1 MTHLFLFTLGPVQSF
16 IAQARKV
23 HDLYSGSRILS
34 QLCKV
39 AAEHF
44 ENKHGG
50 KVIFPAI
57 NSDAIPNRFLG
68 KITTDNDLNSIGKSV
83 ADAVQDCWRK
93 KFDEQIA
100 EPLSLN
106 GAVDRKAKS
115 QIEQHL
121 DIQWLFQ
128 PLPENYTDEDYRKAY
143 DELNKNLN
151 AIKNTRPFF
160 TTEEKGRKCS
170 LDGERNVIFY
180 RKTPKQQEEKTNDDL
195 QNGNPLFSTDNIVF
209 NYNDEDSIIKLRHLQ
224 PGEGLSAV
232 SMLKRFQDF
241 DSGDFPDTAEFALAD
256 TMHQVGAEHLSKMTK
271 LFDHD
276 HPKHLNWQLF
286 FEENL
291 NERYFEKQRLPTR
304 ELDAAKEIQKAL
316 ADKAK
321 AHGRKLEKYY
331 ALVVF
336 DGDHMG
342 EWWKGARL
350 KPGVKLEDFH
360 KDLTRKLAAFA
371 QAVRAEYS
379 KDKHR
384 GWVIYTGGD
393 DFLGFF
399 NLHHLVGALD
409 FLRDTYQKIVH
420 EPLSD
425 RIGEDHKLTFSAGV
439 CIAHYKEPLSLVLAQ
454 ARELEHKAKEVDEKK
469 KNAIGNS
476 AKELDEKKKNA
487 IGIGVIPGSGQIAEV
502 VLPFEDFPNLG
513 AVIEALKTPDFS
525 NAFVSK
531 ARAELAAFVD
541 DDGEINEALLPTLL
555 DRAVSRACNLTKNE
569 GESDEDFMKRKKEK
583 VEPLQTAVKNLLNA
597 PNQKLNAFFDALDI
611 ADFIERQTHI
621 SPTKNEPAEHETTT

>member
-1 MTHLFLFTLGPVQSF
+1 MTHLFLFTIGPVQSF

-34 QLCKV
+34 ELCKV
-39 AAEHF
+39 AADHF
-44 ENKHGG
+44 EKKHGG
-50 KVIFPAI
+50 EVIFPDI
-57 NSDAIPNRFLG
+57 SSDAIPNRFLG
-68 KITTDNDLNSIGKSV
+68 KITAADDLASIGKSV
-83 ADAVQDCWRK
+83 ADAVQDYWRMQ
-93 KFDEQIA
+93 FDEPQKGVEFSLA
-100 EPLSLN
+100 ELLDPTTYHE
-106 GAVDRKAKS
+106 AKR

-128 PLPENYTDEDYRKAY
+128 PLADETDATYRRAY

-151 AIKNTRPFF
+151 AVKNTRPFF
-160 TTEEKGRKCS
+160 TPNEKGRKCS

-180 RKTPKQQEEKTNDDL
+180 RLANGQVIRQQDKA
-195 QNGNPLFSTDNIVF
+195 PLYSVSNVTIG
-209 NYNDEDSIIKLRHLQ
+209 YNDLSQLKLRHLQ

-232 SMLKRFQDF
+232 SMLKRFQEF
-241 DSGDFPDTAEFALAD
+241 EAGDFPDTAEFALAD
-256 TMHQVGAEHLSKMTK
+256 TMHEVGSTSLSSMTK
-271 LFDHD
+271 IFGHS
-276 HPKHLNWQLF
+276 HPKHLNWQLL

-291 NERYFEKQRLPTR
+291 NERYFEKQGLSAQK
-304 ELDAAKEIQKAL
+304 LQDAKDIQKAL

-321 AHGRKLEKYY
+321 EHGRKLEKYY

-342 EWWKGARL
+342 EWWKGTHL
-350 KPGVKLEDFH
+350 KHGVHLETFH
-360 KDLTRKLAAFA
+360 KTLTGKLADFA
-371 QAVRAEYS
+371 KAVRAEYP
-379 KDKHR
+379 KGDHR
-384 GWVIYTGGD
+384 GWVIYAGGD

-399 NLHHLVGALD
+399 NLHHLTGALD
-409 FLRDTYQKIVH
+409 FLRDTYQQTVH
-420 EPLSD
+420 EQLSAH
-425 RIGEDHKLTFSAGV
+425 IEGEHKLTFSAGV

-454 ARELEHKAKEVDEKK
+454 AREMEKDAKNLRDKK
-469 KNAIGNS
+469 
-476 AKELDEKKKNA
+476 DA
-487 IGIGVIPGSGQIAEV
+487 IGIGVIPGSGQTAEV

-513 AVIEALKTPDFS
+513 KVIAALQTPDFS

-531 ARAELAAFVD
+531 ARAELTAFAD
-541 DDGEINEALLPTLL
+541 DDGKLKEKLLPTAHSLL

-569 GESDEDFMKRKKEK
+569 GESDEEFQKRKKEK

-597 PNQKLNAFFDALDI
+597 HNQKLSAFFDALDI

>member
-1 MTHLFLFTLGPVQSF
+1 MKAHLFLFTLGPVQGF

-23 HDLYSGSRILS
+23 HDLYSGSKILS
-34 QLCKV
+34 ELCKF
-39 AAEHF
+39 AAERF
-44 ENKHGG
+44 KEQGG
-50 KVIFPAI
+50 EVIFPYI
-57 NSDAIPNRFLG
+57 CSDDIPNRFLG
-68 KITTDNDLNSIGKSV
+68 KITTDSDLASIGKSV
-83 ADAVQDCWRK
+83 ADAVQDCWRRQFK
-93 KFDEQIA
+93 ELIA
-100 EPLSLN
+100 KPLGLN
-106 GAVDRKAKS
+106 GSVYREAKR

-128 PLPENYTDEDYRKAY
+128 PLSENYTDEDYRKAY

-160 TTEEKGRKCS
+160 TPEEKGRKCS

-180 RKTPKQQEEKTNDDL
+180 RKTLKQQKEKTNDDL
-195 QNGNPLFSTDNIVF
+195 QNGNPLFSTDNRVF
-209 NYNDEDSIIKLRHLQ
+209 DCDDKDSIIKLRHLQ

-232 SMLKRFQDF
+232 SMLKRFKEF
-241 DSGDFPDTAEFALAD
+241 EAGDFPDTAEFSLAD

-271 LFDHD
+271 LFGHD
-276 HPKHLNWQLF
+276 DPKHLDWQLF

-291 NERYFEKQRLPTR
+291 NERYFEKQGLPTGK
-304 ELDAAKEIQKAL
+304 LDAAKEIQEAL
-316 ADKAK
+316 AKKAK
-321 AHGRKLEKYY
+321 EQGRKLEKYY

-350 KPGVKLEDFH
+350 KPGEKLKDFH
-360 KDLTRKLAAFA
+360 KELTEKLAAFA
-371 QAVRAEYS
+371 QAVRDEYS

-384 GWVIYTGGD
+384 GRVIYAGGD

-420 EPLSD
+420 QPLSD
-425 RIGEDHKLTFSAGV
+425 RIEGDHKLTFSAGV

-454 ARELEHKAKEVDEKK
+454 AREMEKDAKNLREKK
-469 KNAIGNS
+469 DCIAV
-476 AKELDEKKKNA
+476 
-487 IGIGVIPGSGQIAEV
+487 GVIPGSGQIAEV
-502 VLPFEDFPNLG
+502 ALPFEDFPNL
-513 AVIEALKTPDFS
+513 AKVIAALRTPDFS

-541 DDGEINEALLPTLL
+541 DDGKINQNLLSTAHSLL

-569 GESDEDFMKRKKEK
+569 GESDEAFQKRKNEK
-583 VEPLQTAVKNLLNA
+583 VEPLQTAVKNLLDTHD
-597 PNQKLNAFFDALDI
+597 QKLNAFFDALDI

-621 SPTKNEPAEHETTT
+621 SPAKNEPAEHETTT